1 MTKIQKLQ
9 ARITQAVAR
18 ARALGAELV
27 AQGSWGAEYD
37 RTAGWIV
44 EPNRFDGKKEVCICG
59 AIAFAENLPNGKG
72 LLRAISKKYG
82 ITVAQAASL
91 SDGFEGYKF
100 AVGDRDGDEYPTHY
114 ALDKTWYRIG
124 RKWRA
129 RADRVED

>member
-9 ARITQAVAR
+9 KRIAAAVAR

-37 RTAGWIV
+37 PKAGWIV
-44 EPNRFDGKKEVCICG
+44 EPNYANKKEVCICG

-91 SDGFEGYKF
+91 SDGFEGYTEAEEF
-100 AVGDRDGDEYPTHY
+100 RDEDEYPKHY
-114 ALDKTWYRIG
+114 AMDKTWYRIG

-129 RADRVED
+129 RADRVEN